1 MICMCYRLR
10 VPDVAAQDLVSIG
23 QPSLSCCGDCWNY
36 SNWALFY
43 LRLQCARLCNNMVA
57 SPNNVYIQSLT
68 TLSGRLRI
76 QIKLKQ
82 NILLGTLFFSSILSL
97 PERKGRSG
105 NGGMVVNLKW
115 FYVDFELVWFALIS
129 NWVRIELEIDLS
141 LNLNQFSFKLTYLS
155 RTQFDLKVN
164 SNYITCKWAEIIET
178 EWELAP
184 RLEIEIES

>member
-57 SPNNVYIQSLT
+57 FPNNVYIQSLT

-82 NILLGTLFFSSILSL
+82 NILLGTLFFFQHFIIAGEKGAVWEWRDGCKFEMILCWL
-97 PERKGRSG
+97 RVG
-105 NGGMVVNLKW
+105 LIW
-115 FYVDFELVWFALIS
+115 FDFELSS
-129 NWVRIELEIDLS
+129 NWTWNWFELEFESILVQTDL
-141 LNLNQFSFKLTYLS
+141 
-155 RTQFDLKVN
+155 
-164 SNYITCKWAEIIET
+164 
-178 EWELAP
+178 
-184 RLEIEIES
+184 LE